1 MGINSDRSTAV
12 DRAIDVI
19 ELLSATEADLSF
31 SQILTSHNI
40 PRQSLVRIL
49 NTLCDRGIIDR
60 TEQRGFYRL
69 GMKFLYMGN
78 RLKDKINLRAV
89 AWPFMGELSRQTRKT
104 IELSILDRDQLIC
117 IEQIQGT
124 EGVNLYSRVGS
135 VYPYLHA
142 VSVGKIYLGHMNPVK
157 RKQILGKIGLPK
169 VAKNTITDISVLEK
183 ELRVI
188 QKEGYAFEDQ
198 ELRIGVR
205 RVAAPIYDYMD
216 ELAGCISIA
225 APIFSFKVK
234 VKHRLGEM
242 AVEAARKISKRMGQ
256 MLDGKKD

>member
-19 ELLSATEADLSF
+19 ELMSATETDLPF
-31 SQILTSHNI
+31 SQILASLDI

-49 NTLCDRGIIDR
+49 NTLCGRGVVER

-69 GMKFLYMGN
+69 GMQLLYMGN
-78 RLKDKINLRAV
+78 RLQEKFNLRAF
-89 AWPFMGELSRQTRKT
+89 AWPFMEELSRQTRKT

-117 IEQIQGT
+117 IEQIQGN

-142 VSVGKIYLGHMNPVK
+142 VSVGKIYLAHMNPVK
-157 RKQILGKIGLPK
+157 RGKTLEKIGLPK
-169 VAKNTITDISVLEK
+169 VTKHTITDARILEK
-183 ELRVI
+183 ELKTVR
-188 QKEGYAFEDQ
+188 KEGYAFEDQ
-198 ELRIGVR
+198 ELRKGVR

-234 VKHRLGEM
+234 AKQRLGKM
-242 AVEAARKISKRMGQ
+242 AVEAARKISNGMGQ
-256 MLDGKKD
+256 ILEDEQY